1 MNNYLDAKKGTYPFK
16 YLGIPMHYKRLNN
29 KDWAMIEERIEKKL
43 SSWKEKY
50 LSVGGRLVL
59 INSVLNDLPMF
70 MLSIFEIPKGVLEK
84 IDYLDRDSFD
94 KMIVK
99 KGSIGL
105 LNRAWCTN
113 RRTSEAME
121 FRIWR
126 FKTNVC

>member
-113 RRTSEAME
+113 RRTREAME
-121 FRIWR
+121 FIIWR
-126 FKTNVC
+126 FKTSVC